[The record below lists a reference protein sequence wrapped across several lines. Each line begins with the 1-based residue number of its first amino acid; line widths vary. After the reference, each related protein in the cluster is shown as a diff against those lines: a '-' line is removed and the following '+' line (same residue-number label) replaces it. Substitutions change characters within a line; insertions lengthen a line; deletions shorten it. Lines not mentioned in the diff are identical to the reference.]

1 MDQPDVDLRGLL
13 STFGDDGELARF
25 VQVDGP
31 SVPQPFNRLLVHDQH
46 MTVTLEAYHRGPVH
60 LCVHDS
66 AVRDDAYARKITLH
80 ARPDGPPVLLGIMKF
95 DFRYCS
101 AATREEVVA
110 GQTPLG
116 RILIEHDVLR
126 HLSAGPYYRVSP
138 HPARMLGVEVD
149 LPADCHARLARINCN
164 GGHAVQVLEI
174 ITSI

>member
-60 LCVHDS
+60 LSVHDS
-66 AVRDDAYARKITLH
+66 VLRNDGYVRKITLH
-80 ARPDGPPVLLGIMKF
+80 ARPDGPAILLGIMKF

-116 RILIEHDVLR
+116 RILIAHDVLR
-126 HLSAGPYYRVSP
+126 HLTGGPYYGVAPGSSRI
-138 HPARMLGVEVD
+138 LGLDVD
-149 LPADCHARLARINCN
+149 LPADCHARLAHINCN

-174 ITSI
+174 ISAV